1 MRRFAS
7 RFSCLLVGLVASTG
21 FGVLGVLDGAAGATR
36 SSARGFPLIREIVPT
51 IPEAKV
57 QNFGVAADRR
67 GLVYVANEGG
77 LLIYDG
83 AWWRALPIGKA
94 KAAFSVTTD
103 AAGRVAVGGVDELGI
118 VESSAS
124 GELRFVS
131 LLNLLPPDERRVGQ
145 VAAVFATP
153 RGFLFFTVDAVIEWD
168 GQKITTL
175 ARPATGPP
183 YPGVF
188 EVAGEIYLS
197 DKTGIFK
204 RIGDR
209 FERIPGGDRFVGKRV
224 DQILPA
230 PGGLLVSVRAEGLF
244 LMNPID
250 GGVVPFAPEAS
261 AWTSANR
268 LLVGASCRLPD
279 GRWALGSYL
288 GGLLLLR
295 PDGVIDQIIDTR
307 LGLSDNYV
315 TGVALDA
322 EGGLWLALNSGLVR
336 LEIGSPISTV
346 DLRSGLDGSV
356 YAATRHRGRIWAATP
371 SGTFVEESGDPKSG
385 LLRLKKAEGLPSAG
399 WSFLSIEEGLV
410 VGTAFGIYLVP
421 DSGAP
426 VLVPG
431 SEAAGTAYT
440 LARSGDLRRIWVGGD
455 HGLASLWR
463 EAGGWRFKAPAAGP
477 DAEVRTIV
485 ESGDTVWFSIP
496 LEGIFGLDLAPG
508 TPGKN
513 RTDAAA
519 SSAFRRVPDS
529 DETNLY
535 RIAGRIAALRRGR
548 VYRLDEGKSRL
559 VEDSAFAPLGV
570 DEDFS
575 FLAEDAA
582 GNVWRNS
589 RPTAVFLRQGAGWS
603 STPRSLVEVPAR
615 AVETIFPD
623 ADGTVWLAAES
634 GLYRVESPLPTAA
647 VLLAPQ
653 LARVTTGRGDFLFGG
668 VSPPAPPAELELP
681 HRFTRLEI
689 QLAPLSFRAGLRY
702 ETRLDPIDAEW
713 GEPRTDPR
721 VELTRLPSGRY
732 TFRARTLGPNGEQS
746 PEATWTFSVLPAWY
760 ETPWAIALF
769 AALAVAGIRTWAS
782 LRSRALRQRAA
793 HLEAKVQEQTA
804 ELRQAVADLE
814 QTQDDL
820 ESANVRLEELSLQDE
835 LTGIAN
841 RRRLQMLLDA
851 EWHRARRQHQPIAF
865 ILLDLDHFKRLNDT
879 RGHLEGDFCLQS
891 VAAFLA
897 QAVQRTGDL
906 VARYGGEEFAV
917 LLPTTDLA
925 GALKVAERL
934 REGLETLALP
944 HDAVPEGH
952 VTASFGVAALT
963 PLLGQDPEVLIEA
976 ADLALYRAKSDGR
989 NLVRAGGPEEET
1001 GEMDA
1006 GLTN

>member
-1 MRRFAS
+1 MRRPFAPLL
-7 RFSCLLVGLVASTG
+7 RLLVVGLLLSAE
-21 FGVLGVLDGAAGATR
+21 FGVPGAAEGAAPPP
-36 SSARGFPLIREIVPT
+36 ARGFPLIREVIPT
-51 IPEAKV
+51 VKEAEV
-57 QNFGVAADRR
+57 QNFGIAADRR
-67 GLVYVANEGG
+67 GVLYVANGGG

-83 AWWRALPIGKA
+83 AWWRAIPIGKA

-118 VESSAS
+118 LEASAS

-131 LLNLLPPDERRVGQ
+131 LLNLLPPDQRQVGQ
-145 VAAVFATP
+145 VGAVFATP
-153 RGFLFFTVDAVIEWD
+153 RGFVFFSSDAVIEWD
-168 GQKITTL
+168 GAKISTL
-175 ARPATGPP
+175 ARPAAGPP
-183 YPGVF
+183 YPGLF
-188 EVAGEIYLS
+188 ELGGEIYLA

-204 RIGDR
+204 RAGDR
-209 FERIPGGDRFVGKRV
+209 FELIPGGDRFSGKRV

-230 PGGLLVSVRAEGLF
+230 AGGLVVSVRGEGLF
-244 LMNPID
+244 LLNPID
-250 GGVVPFAPEAS
+250 GGAVPFAPEAS

-268 LLVGASCRLPD
+268 LLFGTSCRLPD
-279 GRWALGSYL
+279 GRWALGSLL

-295 PDGVIDQIIDTR
+295 PDGAIDQIIDTR
-307 LGLSDNYV
+307 LGLPDNYV
-315 TGVALDA
+315 SGIAVDA
-322 EGGLWLALNSGLVR
+322 EGGVWLALNSGIVR
-336 LEIGSPISTV
+336 VEIGSPISIV
-346 DLRSGLDGSV
+346 DRRSGIDGSV
-356 YAATRHRGRIWAATP
+356 YAVARHRGQMWAVTP
-371 SGTFVEESGDPKSG
+371 SGAFVQEPGDPKNG

-399 WSFLSIEEGLV
+399 WSLLSTEDGLL
-410 VGTAFGIYLVP
+410 VGTAFGIYVVP

-426 VLVPG
+426 SLVPG
-431 SEAAGTAYT
+431 SDAAGTAYD
-440 LARSGDLRRIWVGGD
+440 LVRSGDPRRVWVGGD

-463 EAGGWRFKAPAAGP
+463 EAGGWRFVASAAGP

-496 LEGIFGLDLAPG
+496 LEGIFGLELSPGAPG
-508 TPGKN
+508 TPGN
-513 RTDAAA
+513 RSGAAA
-519 SSAFRRVPDS
+519 SSSLHLVPDS
-529 DETNLY
+529 DETSLF
-535 RIAGRIAALRRGR
+535 RIAGRIAAVRHGQ
-548 VYRLDEGKSRL
+548 VYRLDEGKGRL

-570 DEDFS
+570 ESDFS

-589 RPTAVFLRQGAGWS
+589 RPPAVFLRQGAGWS
-603 STPRSLVEVPAR
+603 ATPRSLVEIPAR
-615 AVETIFPD
+615 SIETIFPD
-623 ADGTVWLAAES
+623 ADGSVWLAAEN

-647 VLLAPQ
+647 ALLAPRF
-653 LARVTTGRGDFLFGG
+653 ARVTTGRGDFLFGG
-668 VSPPAPPAELELP
+668 IAAPTGIELP
-681 HRFTRLEI
+681 NRLTRLQIE
-689 QLAPLSFRAGLRY
+689 LAPLSFRAGLRY
-702 ETRLDPIDAEW
+702 ETRLDPIDSEW
-713 GEPRTDPR
+713 GEPRADPR
-721 VELTRLPSGRY
+721 IELTHLPAGSY

-746 PEATWTFSVLPAWY
+746 PEATWVFRVLPAWY
-760 ETPWAIALF
+760 ETPWAIALWAVLAF
-769 AALAVAGIRTWAS
+769 AAIRTWAS

-793 HLEAKVQEQTA
+793 QLETKVQEQTA

-814 QTQDDL
+814 RTQSDL
-820 ESANVRLEELSLQDE
+820 ETANVRLEELSLQDE

-917 LLPTTDLA
+917 LLPSTDLA

-944 HDAVPEGH
+944 HDAVPGGH
-952 VTASFGVAALT
+952 VTASFGVAAFT
-963 PLLGQDPEVLIEA
+963 PLLGQEPEVLIEA

-989 NLVRAGGPEEET
+989 NLVRAGGVEEET

>member
-1 MRRFAS
+1 MRRRFAP
-7 RFSCLLVGLVASTG
+7 LLRRLVVGLLLSAG
-21 FGVLGVLDGAAGATR
+21 FGVLGVVEAAV
-36 SSARGFPLIREIVPT
+36 SSSSRGFPLIREVIPT
-51 IPEAKV
+51 VKEAEV
-57 QNFGVAADRR
+57 QNFGVATDRR
-67 GLVYVANEGG
+67 GLVYVANGGG

-83 AWWRALPIGKA
+83 AWWRAIPIGKA

-118 VESSAS
+118 LEASAS

-131 LLNLLPPDERRVGQ
+131 LLNLLPPDQRQLGQ
-145 VAAVFATP
+145 VGAVFATP
-153 RGFLFFTVDAVIEWD
+153 RGFVFFTSDAVIEWD
-168 GQKITTL
+168 GAKIATL
-175 ARPATGPP
+175 ARPAAGPP
-183 YPGVF
+183 YPGLF
-188 EVAGEIYLS
+188 DLGGEIYLA

-204 RIGDR
+204 RAGDR
-209 FERIPGGDRFVGKRV
+209 FELIPGGDRFLGKRV

-230 PGGLLVSVRAEGLF
+230 AGGGLLVSVRGEGLF

-250 GGVVPFAPEAS
+250 GGAVPFAPEAS

-268 LLVGASCRLPD
+268 LLFGTSCRLPD
-279 GRWALGSYL
+279 GRWALGSLL

-295 PDGVIDQIIDTR
+295 PAGAIDQIIDTR
-307 LGLSDNYV
+307 LGLPDNYV
-315 TGVALDA
+315 SGIAVDA
-322 EGGLWLALNSGLVR
+322 EGGVWLALNSGIVR
-336 LEIGSPISTV
+336 VEIGSPISAV
-346 DLRSGLDGSV
+346 DRRSGLDGSV
-356 YAATRHRGRIWAATP
+356 YEAARHRGKMWAVTP
-371 SGTFVEESGDPKSG
+371 SGAFVEEAGDPKNG

-399 WSFLSIEEGLV
+399 WSLLSIEDGLL

-421 DSGAP
+421 DIGMPS
-426 VLVPG
+426 LVPG
-431 SEAAGTAYT
+431 SDTAGTSYV
-440 LARSGDLRRIWVGGD
+440 LVRSGDPRRIWVGGD
-455 HGLASLWR
+455 HGLASLLR
-463 EAGGWRFKAPAAGP
+463 EAGGWRFVAPAAGP

-496 LEGIFGLDLAPG
+496 LQGIFGLDFSPGAPG
-508 TPGKN
+508 ASEN
-513 RTDAAA
+513 RTGAAA
-519 SSAFRRVPDS
+519 PFSLRRIPDS
-529 DETNLY
+529 DEANLF
-535 RIAGRIAALRRGR
+535 RIAARIAAVRHDR
-548 VYRLDEGKSRL
+548 VYRLDEGKGRL

-570 DEDFS
+570 EGDFS

-589 RPTAVFLRQGAGWS
+589 RPPAVFLRQGAGWS
-603 STPRSLVEVPAR
+603 ATPRSLVEIPAR
-615 AVETIFPD
+615 SVETIFPD
-623 ADGTVWLAAES
+623 ADGSVWLAAEN
-634 GLYRVESPLPTAA
+634 GLYRIESPLPPAA
-647 VLLAPQ
+647 ALLAPRF
-653 LARVTTGRGDFLFGG
+653 ARVSTGRGEFLFGG
-668 VSPPAPPAELELP
+668 VSPPTNVELP
-681 HRFTRLEI
+681 HRVTRLQIE
-689 QLAPLSFRAGLRY
+689 LAPLSFRAGLRY

-713 GEPRTDPR
+713 GEPRADPR
-721 VELTRLPSGRY
+721 VELTRLPAGRY

-746 PEATWTFSVLPAWY
+746 PEATWVFRVLPAWY
-760 ETPWAIALF
+760 ETPWAIALW
-769 AALAVAGIRTWAS
+769 AALAFAGIRTWAS
-782 LRSRALRQRAA
+782 LRNRALRQRATQ
-793 HLEAKVQEQTA
+793 LETKVKEQTA
-804 ELRQAVADLE
+804 ELRQAVVDLE
-814 QTQDDL
+814 RTQSDL
-820 ESANVRLEELSLQDE
+820 ETANVRLEELSLQDE

-897 QAVQRTGDL
+897 QSVQRTGDQ

-917 LLPTTDLA
+917 LLPSTDLA

-944 HDAVPEGH
+944 HDAVPGGH

-963 PLLGQDPEVLIEA
+963 PLLGQEPEVLIEA

-989 NLVRAGGPEEET
+989 NLVRSGGPEEET